1 MPIRHSV
8 SSIKDETKAG
18 HNAYNAYTNSNQNKL
33 HIAPNAHTMA
43 PGDKSIDSE
52 CELQLQN
59 VRTRKSID
67 FDSNTRIFFTNMPHN

>member
-8 SSIKDETKAG
+8 SSIREETKVG
-18 HNAYNAYTNSNQNKL
+18 HKAYENYTNSKQNKL
-33 HIAPNAHTMA
+33 ALAPNAHTMA

-52 CELQLQN
+52 IDLNN

-67 FDSNTRIFFTNMPHN
+67 FDSNTRIFFTNAQKN